1 MDWNPAYTWLVLAL
15 LLSLGELTSG
25 AMVLLALGIAA
36 AFTAAVTTLGLTL
49 PWQLLSMS
57 IFTGVLLPLCI
68 MVIRPRFSPRGVAY
82 GTTGTGVEKGNH
94 YTTLRRDFDDATGIK
109 VNGDFYRLR
118 VLDSGETALA
128 SRENEL
134 PNGTTVVFRRF
145 EGTTALV
152 TLHQPADIA
161 AQDDN
166 SQRKEP

>member
-1 MDWNPAYTWLVLAL
+1 MDWNPAYSWLVLAL
-15 LLSLGELTSG
+15 LLSLAELTSG

-36 AFTAAVTTLGLTL
+36 ALTATVTALGLTL
-49 PWQLLSMS
+49 PWQLLSMA
-57 IFTGVLLPLCI
+57 IFTGVLLPLCV
-68 MVIRPRFSPRGVAY
+68 MVIRPSFSPRGVAY

-118 VLDSGETALA
+118 DLNSGET
-128 SRENEL
+128 EF
-134 PNGTTVVFRRF
+134 PTGTTVVFRRF

-152 TLHQPADIA
+152 TLHQPPDIA

-166 SQRKEP
+166 SLRKEP

>member
-1 MDWNPAYTWLVLAL
+1 MDWSPAYSWLVLAL
-15 LLSLGELTSG
+15 LLSLTELTSG

-36 AFTAAVTTLGLTL
+36 ALTAAVTALGLTL
-49 PWQLLSMS
+49 PWQLLSMGV
-57 IFTGVLLPLCI
+57 FTGILLPICI

-94 YTTLRRDFDDATGIK
+94 YITLRRDFDDATGIK

-118 VLDSGETALA
+118 VLDSGET
-128 SRENEL
+128 EL
-134 PNGTTVVFRRF
+134 PDGTPVVFRRF

-152 TLHQPADIA
+152 TLHQPADVTL
-161 AQDDN
+161 QDDN

>member
-36 AFTAAVTTLGLTL
+36 ALTAAVTALGLTL
-49 PWQLLSMS
+49 PWQLISMA
-57 IFTGVLLPLCI
+57 IFTGVLLPICV

-94 YTTLRRDFDDATGIK
+94 YSTLRRDFDDATGIK

-118 VLDSGETALA
+118 VLESGET
-128 SRENEL
+128 EL
-134 PNGTTVVFRRF
+134 PGGTPVVFRRF

-152 TLHQPADIA
+152 TLYQPADIA
-161 AQDDN
+161 PQDDN

>member
-1 MDWNPAYTWLVLAL
+1 MDWNPAYNWLVLAL
-15 LLSLGELTSG
+15 VLSLAELTSG

-36 AFTAAVTTLGLTL
+36 ALTAAVTALGLSL
-49 PWQLLSMS
+49 PWQLLSMA
-57 IFTGVLLPLCI
+57 IFTGVLMPICI

-118 VLDSGETALA
+118 VLENGET
-128 SRENEL
+128 EL
-134 PNGTTVVFRRF
+134 PNGTPVVFRRF

-152 TLHQPADIA
+152 TLHQPADA
-161 AQDDN
+161 DSQDDN